1 MEVFARMTKN
11 RAIGQ
16 NAFHIFSSGKLN
28 FHGPKQ
34 LFNQYGIPIEKLV
47 FLVLVLVNMYTRS
60 VMTLY
65 NQLNFR
71 T

>member
-1 MEVFARMTKN
+1 MVIKDNGEIEVFARMTKN

-34 LFNQYGIPIEKLV
+34 SFNQYGIHIAKLV
-47 FLVLVLVNMYTRS
+47 FLGP
-60 VMTLY
+60 
-65 NQLNFR
+65 R
-71 T
+71 TCQYVY